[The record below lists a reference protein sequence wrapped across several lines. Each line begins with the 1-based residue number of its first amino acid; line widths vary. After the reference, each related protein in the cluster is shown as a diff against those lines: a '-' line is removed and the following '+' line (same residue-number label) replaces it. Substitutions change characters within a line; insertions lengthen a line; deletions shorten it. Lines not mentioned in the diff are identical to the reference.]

1 MSSLISVLLN
11 PFISLNPWWSDDGDD
26 HRRGFDIIYPL
37 TTCVAVGIWL
47 VVKRYQKAMYAAV
60 SFTVEAMDAA
70 NPTFQSIVLEN
81 AHLNS
86 HQENEQIQPPVLV
99 EGARYITCFDPATGI
114 HLATLKADSEE
125 EIAHKIALAGEA
137 QKKWRQEN
145 FGRRRRV
152 MRSLNKWLV
161 ENQEVCA
168 RTACRDTGK
177 TLVDAAL
184 GEIITTCSKLG
195 WLIDHGEKALR
206 PESRAN
212 NLILCYKQS
221 KVHYEPLGVVAAIVS
236 WNYPLHNAWS
246 PIIASL
252 FAGNAIVLK
261 CSEHV
266 FWSTQWF
273 VAAIRKCLSA
283 CGHDPELVQLVC
295 CFPEQADALTRS
307 PRIKHITFIGSETV
321 GRKIAIAATDHL
333 TPVTLELGGKDPAII
348 LEGTDLQ
355 KWASIWMRG
364 IFQNVGQ
371 NCIGIERVIVHQSQH
386 NELYDLLQKRVE
398 MLRLGPVLAPTDTGF
413 VNTVDSGAMIS
424 RDRFESLANV
434 IQEANDQGADVHGG
448 AQYQHVYQDKGYY
461 FQPTIVGPVTP
472 AMRIAQEELFAPV
485 ATLMPYDTLEEA
497 IDIANGTRYG
507 LGASVFGP
515 SQDLCVE
522 VAKQLEC
529 GMVSV
534 NDFGVFYVRAWPS
547 TAGLRTYAC
556 ILPIP
561 SSSRLGA
568 LRAIAPFAHPP
579 FSQDLPFGGIKASGY
594 GRFGGP
600 EGLRALTN
608 VKAIM
613 IDRWPAMAHTDIPGV
628 LDYPLRSLVS
638 SWEFVSGLVSF
649 LYADG
654 WRRRI
659 TGLGRLIRAAR
670 K

>member
-1 MSSLISVLLN
+1 MSSLLSVFLN
-11 PFISLNPWWSDDGDD
+11 PLIPLNPWWSEDAENEG
-26 HRRGFDIIYPL
+26 GFDIVWPL
-37 TTCVAVGIWL
+37 TIFTALGIWL
-47 VVKRYQKAMYAAV
+47 VVERYQKAQYAAV
-60 SFTVEAMDAA
+60 SFKYDAPDAA
-70 NPTFQSIVLEN
+70 EPTYQCIIIPN

-86 HQENEQIQPPVLV
+86 HRENEDLAPPVSV
-99 EGARYITCFDPATGI
+99 QGARYITCFDPATGM
-114 HLATLKADSEE
+114 HLATLKADSED
-125 EIAHKIALAGEA
+125 EIATKIDRAAEA
-137 QKKWRQEN
+137 QKTWRQTN

-161 ENQEVCA
+161 ENQDVCA

-184 GEIITTCSKLG
+184 GEILTTCSKLK
-195 WLIDHGEKALR
+195 WLIDHGERALR
-206 PESRAN
+206 PETRAS
-212 NLILCYKQS
+212 NLILCYKSS
-221 KVHYEPLGVVAAIVS
+221 KVYYEPLGVVAGIVS

-261 CSEHV
+261 CSENV

-273 VAAIRKCLSA
+273 VGAIRMCLQA

-321 GRKIAIAATDHL
+321 GRKIAIAATEHL
-333 TPVTLELGGKDPAII
+333 TPVTLELGGKDPAIV
-348 LEGTDLQ
+348 LEGTDLD
-355 KWASIWMRG
+355 KWASLWMRG
-364 IFQNVGQ
+364 IFQNAGQ
-371 NCIGIERVIVHQSQH
+371 NCIGIERLIVHQSQH
-386 NELYDLLQKRVE
+386 DQLYDMLQKRVE
-398 MLRLGPVLAPTDTGF
+398 MLRLGSVLSTTTEGF
-413 VNTVDSGAMIS
+413 VSTVDTGAMIS
-424 RDRFESLANV
+424 RDRFESLSSV
-434 IQEANDQGADVHGG
+434 IQEAHDAGADVHGG
-448 AQYQHVYQDKGYY
+448 AQYEHVYQDKGSY
-461 FQPTIVGPVTP
+461 FQPTIVGPVKSD
-472 AMRIAQEELFAPV
+472 MRIAQEELFAPV

-497 IDIANGTRYG
+497 IELANGTRYG

-515 SQDLCVE
+515 SQDLCVK

-534 NDFGVFYVRAWPS
+534 NDFGVFY
-547 TAGLRTYAC
+547 LN
-556 ILPIP
+556 
-561 SSSRLGA
+561 
-568 LRAIAPFAHPP
+568 
-579 FSQDLPFGGIKASGY
+579 QDLPFGGIKASGY

-613 IDRWPAMAHTDIPGV
+613 VDRWPALAQTGIPKV
-628 LDYPLRSLVS
+628 LDYPIRSLVS

-659 TGLGRLIRAAR
+659 AGVVRLVQAIR

>member
-1 MSSLISVLLN
+1 MSSLLSVFFN
-11 PFISLNPWWSDDGDD
+11 PLISLNPSWSEDGENEGGLDVVW
-26 HRRGFDIIYPL
+26 FL
-37 TTCVAVGIWL
+37 TACIALGIWL
-47 VVKRYQKAMYAAV
+47 VVERYQKAQYAAV
-60 SFTVEAMDAA
+60 AFTHAALAEAE
-70 NPTFQSIVLEN
+70 PEFTSIIIPKP
-81 AHLNS
+81 HLNS
-86 HQENEQIQPPVLV
+86 HQENEDLCPPVMV
-99 EGARYITCFDPATGI
+99 QGARYITCFDPATGM

-125 EIAHKIALAGEA
+125 EITVKIDLAAEA
-137 QKKWRQEN
+137 QKTWRQTS

-161 ENQEVCA
+161 ENQDVCA

-184 GEIITTCSKLG
+184 GEILTTCSKLS
-195 WLIDHGEKALR
+195 WLIEHGERALS
-206 PESRAN
+206 PESRAS
-212 NLILCYKQS
+212 NLILCYKSS
-221 KVHYEPLGVVAAIVS
+221 KVYYEPLGVVAGIVS

-261 CSEHV
+261 CSESV

-273 VAAIRKCLSA
+273 VGAIRKCLQV
-283 CGHDPELVQLVC
+283 CNHDPELVQLVC

-321 GRKIAIAATDHL
+321 GRKIAMAATEHL

-348 LEGTDLQ
+348 LEGTDLN

-364 IFQNVGQ
+364 IFQNAGQ
-371 NCIGIERVIVHQSQH
+371 NCIGIERLIVHESQH
-386 NELYDLLQKRVE
+386 DELYDMLQKRVE
-398 MLRLGPVLAPTDTGF
+398 RLRLGSVLSPSDSGF
-413 VNTVDSGAMIS
+413 VATVDCGAMIS
-424 RDRFESLANV
+424 GERFESLSTV
-434 IQEANDQGADVHGG
+434 IQDANDAGADVHGG
-448 AQYQHVYQDKGYY
+448 LPYKHVYQDKGYY
-461 FQPTIVGPVTP
+461 FQPTIVGPVMP
-472 AMRIAQEELFAPV
+472 EMRIAQEELFAPV
-485 ATLMPYDTLEEA
+485 ATLMPYKTLDEA
-497 IDIANGTRYG
+497 IELANGTRYA

-515 SQDLCVE
+515 SQDMCVK
-522 VAKQLEC
+522 VAKQLDC

-534 NDFGVFYVRAWPS
+534 NDFGVFY
-547 TAGLRTYAC
+547 LN
-556 ILPIP
+556 
-561 SSSRLGA
+561 
-568 LRAIAPFAHPP
+568 
-579 FSQDLPFGGIKASGY
+579 QDLPFGGIKASGY
-594 GRFGGP
+594 GRFGGR

-613 IDRWPAMAHTDIPGV
+613 VDRWPALAETAIPKV
-628 LDYPLRSLVS
+628 LDYPIRSLVV

-659 TGLGRLIRAAR
+659 AGIWRLVQATR

>member
-1 MSSLISVLLN
+1 MSSLISFFLN
-11 PFISLNPWWSDDGDD
+11 PLISLSPSWSDDVDEG
-26 HRRGFDIIYPL
+26 RGFDIIYPL
-37 TTCVAVGIWL
+37 TTFVALGIWL
-47 VVKRYQKAMYAAV
+47 VVKRYQKAQYAAV
-60 SFTVEAMDAA
+60 PFKYASPDAA
-70 NPTFQSIVLEN
+70 EPTYQSITIN
-81 AHLNS
+81 KAHLNS
-86 HQENEQIQPPVLV
+86 HLENEELAPAMSV

-125 EIAHKIALAGEA
+125 EIANKIALAGVA
-137 QKKWRQEN
+137 QKAWRQTS

-161 ENQEVCA
+161 ENQDVCA
-168 RTACRDTGK
+168 RIACRDTGK

-206 PESRAN
+206 PESRRS
-212 NLILCYKQS
+212 NLILCYKSS
-221 KVHYEPLGVVAAIVS
+221 KVHYEPLGVVAGIVS

-246 PIIASL
+246 PIIASI
-252 FAGNAIVLK
+252 FAGNGIVLK
-261 CSEHV
+261 CSESV

-273 VAAIRKCLSA
+273 VGAIRRCLSV
-283 CGHDPELVQLVC
+283 CGDDPELVQLVC

-321 GRKIAIAATDHL
+321 GRKIAMAATEHL

-348 LEGTDLQ
+348 LEGTDLN
-355 KWASIWMRG
+355 KWASLWMRG

-371 NCIGIERVIVHQSQH
+371 NCIGIERLIVHQSQH
-386 NELYDLLQKRVE
+386 DELYDMLQKRVE
-398 MLRLGPVLAPTDTGF
+398 MLRLGSVLAPTDTGF
-413 VNTVDSGAMIS
+413 VTTVDSGAMIS
-424 RDRFESLANV
+424 RERFESLSNV
-434 IQEANDQGADVHGG
+434 IQEAHDAGADVHGG
-448 AQYQHVYQDKGYY
+448 GAQYDHVYQDKGYY
-461 FQPTIVGPVTP
+461 FQPTIVGPITRD
-472 AMRIAQEELFAPV
+472 MRIAQEELFAPV
-485 ATLMPYDTLEEA
+485 ATLMPYETLDEA
-497 IDIANGTRYG
+497 VEIANGTRYG

-515 SQDLCVE
+515 SQDLCVK

-534 NDFGVFYVRAWPS
+534 NDFGVFY
-547 TAGLRTYAC
+547 LN
-556 ILPIP
+556 
-561 SSSRLGA
+561 
-568 LRAIAPFAHPP
+568 
-579 FSQDLPFGGIKASGY
+579 QDLPFGGIKASGY

-613 IDRWPAMAHTDIPGV
+613 VDRWPAMAQTGIPPV
-628 LDYPLRSLVS
+628 LDYPIRSLVS

-654 WRRRI
+654 WRKRI
-659 TGLGRLIRAAR
+659 TGLVRLVRASR

>member
-1 MSSLISVLLN
+1 MSSLLSVFLYPL
-11 PFISLNPWWSDDGDD
+11 ISLNPWFSEDGDD
-26 HRRGFDIIYPL
+26 GRGFDVVWPL
-37 TTCVAVGIWL
+37 TTCVALGIWL
-47 VVKRYQKAMYAAV
+47 VVSRYQKAQYAAV
-60 SFTVEAMDAA
+60 AFVYEPLEAAE
-70 NPTFQSIVLEN
+70 PTHQSYIIEN

-86 HQENEQIQPPVLV
+86 HRENDALAPPMSV
-99 EGARYITCFDPATGI
+99 EGARYITCFDPATGM
-114 HLATLKADSEE
+114 HLSTLKADSEE
-125 EIAHKIALAGEA
+125 EIANKIALATNA
-137 QKKWRQEN
+137 QKSWRHVN

-184 GEIITTCSKLG
+184 GEIITTCSKLS
-195 WLIDHGEKALR
+195 WIIDHGENALR
-206 PESRAN
+206 PESRAS
-212 NLILCYKQS
+212 NLILCYKSS
-221 KVHYEPLGVVAAIVS
+221 KVYYEPLGVVAAIVS

-246 PIIASL
+246 PIMASL

-261 CSEHV
+261 CSENV

-273 VAAIRKCLSA
+273 VGAIRKCLQT
-283 CGHDPELVQLVC
+283 CGHDPDLVQLVC

-307 PRIKHITFIGSETV
+307 PHIKHITFIGSETV
-321 GRKIAIAATDHL
+321 GRKIAMAATEHL

-348 LEGTDLQ
+348 LEGTDLE
-355 KWASIWMRG
+355 KWASLWMRG
-364 IFQNVGQ
+364 IFQNAGQ

-386 NELYDLLQKRVE
+386 DELYDMLQKRIE
-398 MLRLGPVLAPTDTGF
+398 MLRLGSVLTTSDAGF
-413 VNTVDSGAMIS
+413 VNTVDCGAMIS
-424 RDRFESLANV
+424 RERFASLSTV
-434 IQEANDQGADVHGG
+434 IQEAHNAGADVRPLANGG
-448 AQYQHVYQDKGYY
+448 EQYNHVYQDKGYY
-461 FQPTIVGPVTP
+461 FQPTIVGPVKP
-472 AMRIAQEELFAPV
+472 DMRIAQEELFAPV
-485 ATLMPYDTLEEA
+485 ATLMPYDTLDEA
-497 IDIANGTRYG
+497 IELANGTRYG

-515 SQDLCVE
+515 SQDLCVKI
-522 VAKQLEC
+522 AKQLEC

-534 NDFGVFYVRAWPS
+534 NDFGVFY
-547 TAGLRTYAC
+547 LN
-556 ILPIP
+556 
-561 SSSRLGA
+561 
-568 LRAIAPFAHPP
+568 
-579 FSQDLPFGGIKASGY
+579 QDLPFGGVKASGY

-613 IDRWPAMAHTDIPGV
+613 VDRWPALTETSIPKV
-628 LDYPLRSLVS
+628 LDYPIRSLVS

-659 TGLGRLIRAAR
+659 AGLGRLIRAAR